1 MEFILQEYHRNTPD
15 DDLINDVQRV
25 AEIYNKNSLTGKEY
39 SKYGKYSYG
48 TLKNRFGSWNEVLKK
63 AGLSL
68 TRGHYKSH
76 EYCESDEDFF
86 ADVRRVAKQLHKP
99 FITTD
104 DYDNY
109 GKYARTYIKKI
120 KQWNNVLKL
129 SGLEQSPHR
138 TGPTH
143 QYSQEEVF
151 EEIEK
156 IWIKLGRQPKN
167 NEFSVNNG
175 CKMGTKPLQRLFGS
189 WQNALKEFVNF
200 INSDESFQKKTPE
213 NEQENLVFKNE
224 IKEEIHHKT
233 SRNVNLRLRFIV
245 MQRDNFKCC
254 KCGKS
259 PAKDPSVELHVD
271 HIFPWA
277 KGGETVLENLQTL
290 CSDCNLGKSDL
301 IL

>member
-1 MEFILQEYHRNTPD
+1 MEFILQEFHRNTPD
-15 DDLINDVQRV
+15 EDLINDVKRV
-25 AEIYNKNSLTGKEY
+25 AEIYKKNSLTGKEY
-39 SKYGKYSYG
+39 AEYGKYSYG

-86 ADVRRVAKQLHKP
+86 ADVRRVAKQLHKS

-109 GKYARTYIKKI
+109 GKYARTYIKN
-120 KQWNNVLKL
+120 KQWNIVLEL
-129 SGLEQSPHR
+129 SGLEKSPHR
-138 TGPTH
+138 TGPNL
-143 QYSQEEVF
+143 QYSDKELF
-151 EEIEK
+151 EELERM
-156 IWIKLGRQPKN
+156 WIILGRQPKSR
-167 NEFSVNNG
+167 ELTSRCGSKIDFKTY
-175 CKMGTKPLQRLFGS
+175 CRRFGS
-189 WQNALKEFVNF
+189 WYNAMKAFVEY
-200 INSDESFQKKTPE
+200 INSEDKNDDNDKIVETESNSIEDTDKYIS
-213 NEQENLVFKNE
+213 N
-224 IKEEIHHKT
+224 HKT

-245 MQRDNFKCC
+245 MHRDNFKCC

-271 HIFPWA
+271 HIIPWA

>member
-15 DDLINDVQRV
+15 EDLINDVKRV
-25 AEIYNKNSLTGKEY
+25 AEIYKKNSLTGKEY
-39 SKYGKYSYG
+39 AEYGKYSYG

-86 ADVRRVAKQLHKP
+86 ADVRRVAKQLHKS

-109 GKYARTYIKKI
+109 GKYARTYILKF
-120 KQWNNVLKL
+120 KQWNNVLQL
-129 SGLEQSPHR
+129 SGLEKSPHR
-138 TGPTH
+138 TGPKLK
-143 QYSQEEVF
+143 YSDEELF
-151 EEIEK
+151 EEIER
-156 IWIKLGRQPKN
+156 IWIILGRQPKSRETRIDSN
-167 NEFSVNNG
+167 TY
-175 CKMGTKPLQRLFGS
+175 CRRFGS
-189 WQNALKEFVNF
+189 WYNAMKAFVEY
-200 INSDESFQKKTPE
+200 INSEDKNDDTDKIVESESNSIEDTDKYIS
-213 NEQENLVFKNE
+213 N
-224 IKEEIHHKT
+224 HKT

-245 MQRDNFKCC
+245 MHRDNFKCC

-271 HIFPWA
+271 HIIPWA